1 MNNKEIK
8 EMIGKIVWYIEPLDP
23 SQERRWGFICEVL
36 NYNKVDTIII
46 TTFQTTKS
54 TAFLY
59 TPWKGEYWDI
69 MDP

>member
-23 SQERRWGFICEVL
+23 SQERRWGFVYKVL
-36 NYNKVDTIII
+36 KYNKQNIIII
-46 TTFQTTKS
+46 TTFQAVQNTT
-54 TAFLY
+54 FLY
-59 TPWKGEYWDI
+59 HWKGEYWDI